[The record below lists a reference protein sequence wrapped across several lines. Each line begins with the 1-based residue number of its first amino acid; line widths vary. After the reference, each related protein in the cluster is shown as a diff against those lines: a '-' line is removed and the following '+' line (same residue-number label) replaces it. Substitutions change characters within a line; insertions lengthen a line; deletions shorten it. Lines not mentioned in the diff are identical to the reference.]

1 MLRAEFQVAFDQ
13 AILAL
18 ANAEGATKQQMRE
31 LSRELLIAI
40 HGFKD
45 ANLNGDIQFI
55 NKTLT
60 VLTPAN
66 RRFAVEFFEHFAG
79 FHYDKLAGSFTKKSS
94 KRYAKAKEDAA
105 KWLED
110 PHNNFWSWLKK
121 TGRDA
126 PKAFSTEH
134 VTKFMTNAIKKAA
147 GVNLTHADLL
157 RAVFHAGFTPENI
170 IQVMDEI
177 TADYEARKANG
188 VKADD
193 KAPEPTPF

>member
-13 AILAL
+13 ALLAL

-66 RRFAVEFFEHFAG
+66 RRFAVEFFVHFAG
-79 FHYDKLAGSFTKKSS
+79 FHYDKDAGAFTKKSA
-94 KRYAKAKEDAA
+94 KRYAQAKVDAA

-110 PHNNFWSWLKK
+110 PHNNIWSWLKK
-121 TGRDA
+121 TGRA
-126 PKAFSTEH
+126 EPKVFGLDD
-134 VTKFMTNAIKKAA
+134 VTKYMAGAIKKAA

-188 VKADD
+188 AQ
-193 KAPEPTPF
+193 APAAVEAAPF